1 MIEVNVH
8 EIKARF
14 SKYLDLLEQGETI
27 IVCRR
32 NKPIAELRPLIPV
45 GKPRPIGLGKGLA
58 EVGDAF
64 FEPLP
69 EEWLEPLELPIEPAS

>member
-14 SKYLDLLEQGETI
+14 SRYLDLLEQGETI

-32 NKPIAELRPLIPV
+32 NKPIAELRPLTPV
-45 GKPRPIGLGKGLA
+45 RKPRPIGLGKGLA
-58 EVGDAF
+58 EVGEAF

-69 EEWLEPLELPIEPAS
+69 EEWLEPLEHPVEPAP